1 MRKIKPMMIIGILV
15 ALMLS
20 GCVEAAREKEAGGNE
35 SATTSTNGEKIEWRM
50 ISTWGDGSVQLD
62 LDKKF
67 AETVNELSGGTIN
80 IKLHSVDQLAPA
92 NQVLDTVSN
101 GTVEMG
107 GDWPNYWSGKN
118 TAFDLLGSHAV
129 GFSIWDYFVWVNQA
143 GGHDLYNEI
152 YGQYNTV
159 YFPHTFSGMESG
171 IRSNKPINSL
181 DDFKGMKIRMAGL
194 IQSELTEKLGA
205 IPTTIAT
212 HEIYESLQR
221 GVIDAAEFST
231 PYADE
236 IMKLHE
242 VTDYWLSPGW
252 HQTAAVY
259 GVMINKDAWE
269 TLTDEQKQI
278 FHRASEVTMT
288 YNSSAYIYNDSE
300 ATKNMIDEYGIEVT
314 TLSDSEM
321 EHITE
326 LSEEILDRLANE
338 NPDFDK
344 VLSSQKDYLELI
356 APYRDLQ
363 GEWGFGN
370 NLMIHNK

>member
-1 MRKIKPMMIIGILV
+1 MMIIGILV

-205 IPTTIAT
+205 IPTTI
-212 HEIYESLQR
+212 
-221 GVIDAAEFST
+221 
-231 PYADE
+231 
-236 IMKLHE
+236 
-242 VTDYWLSPGW
+242 
-252 HQTAAVY
+252 
-259 GVMINKDAWE
+259 
-269 TLTDEQKQI
+269 
-278 FHRASEVTMT
+278 
-288 YNSSAYIYNDSE
+288 
-300 ATKNMIDEYGIEVT
+300 
-314 TLSDSEM
+314 
-321 EHITE
+321 
-326 LSEEILDRLANE
+326 
-338 NPDFDK
+338 
-344 VLSSQKDYLELI
+344 
-356 APYRDLQ
+356 
-363 GEWGFGN
+363 
-370 NLMIHNK
+370 